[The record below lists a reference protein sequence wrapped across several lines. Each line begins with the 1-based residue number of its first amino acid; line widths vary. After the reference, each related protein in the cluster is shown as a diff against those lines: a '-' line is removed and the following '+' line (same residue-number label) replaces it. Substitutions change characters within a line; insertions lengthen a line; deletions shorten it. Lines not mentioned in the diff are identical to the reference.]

1 MHPSIHAARTPDKPA
16 IVMAGSGTVVTYG
29 ELEARSNRFAR
40 LLRASGLQA
49 GDHVALLVENH
60 PRFYELCVGA
70 HRAGLVYTAISTRLT
85 VGEARYIVEDCGARA
100 IVATAATAPVAT
112 QAAEG
117 AGALVARWM
126 IDGTAPGWTAYEDAV
141 AAQPAQR
148 IDDEVAGC
156 DMLYSSG
163 TTGRPKGV
171 YVPPEA
177 GSIDASYPLLET
189 MRNRYGVGEDT
200 VYLSPAPLY
209 HAAPLRFNMG
219 VLRLGGTCVI
229 MEHFEAAEYLRLVE
243 AHRATHTQL
252 VPTMFVRMLKLP
264 TEVRA
269 RFDVSSL
276 RCAIHAAAP
285 CPIPVKRQMIDWWGP
300 IVWEYYAGTEGNGMT
315 LCDAH
320 EWLAHE
326 GTVGRAVVG
335 ELRICDED
343 GREMPVGEPGTVYFA
358 GGRPFE
364 YHNDPEKT
372 SGSRNARGW
381 TTLGDVGYVD
391 ADGFLHLT
399 DRKAHMIISGGVN
412 VYPQETE
419 NLLVTHPK
427 VLDVAVIGV
436 PDEEM
441 GEAVKAVVTP
451 RDMADAGPELERE
464 LIAWCRER
472 LSPIKCPRSVDFE
485 AELPRHPT
493 GKLYKRLLRDR
504 YWAGRTSRI
513 I

>member
-16 IVMAGSGTVVTYG
+16 IVMAGSGIVVTYG

>member
-16 IVMAGSGTVVTYG
+16 IVMAGSGIVVTYG

-100 IVATAATAPVAT
+100 IVATAATAAVAT

-229 MEHFEAAEYLRLVE
+229 MEHFDAAEYLRLVE

-343 GREMPVGEPGTVYFA
+343 GREMAVGEPGTVYFA

-451 RDMADAGPELERE
+451 RDMTEAGPELERE

-504 YWAGRTSRI
+504 YWAGRASRI

>member
-29 ELEARSNRFAR
+29 ELETRSNRFAR

>member
-16 IVMAGSGTVVTYG
+16 IVMAGSGIVVTYG

-100 IVATAATAPVAT
+100 IVATAATAAVAT

>member
-1 MHPSIHAARTPDKPA
+1 
-16 IVMAGSGTVVTYG
+16 
-29 ELEARSNRFAR
+29 
-40 LLRASGLQA
+40 
-49 GDHVALLVENH
+49 VENH

-100 IVATAATAPVAT
+100 IVATAATAAVAT

-117 AGALVARWM
+117 AGAPVARWM
-126 IDGTAPGWTAYEDAV
+126 IGGTASGWTSYEDAV

-177 GSIDASYPLLET
+177 GAIDASYPLLET

-209 HAAPLRFNMG
+209 HAAPLRFNLG

-229 MEHFEAAEYLRLVE
+229 MEHFDAAEFLRLVE
-243 AHRATHTQL
+243 THRATHTQL

-269 RFDVSSL
+269 RFDMSSL
-276 RCAIHAAAP
+276 RCAIHAAVP

-315 LCDAH
+315 LCDSR

-343 GREMPVGEPGTVYFA
+343 GREMQTGEPGAVYFA

-364 YHNDPEKT
+364 C
-372 SGSRNARGW
+372 
-381 TTLGDVGYVD
+381 
-391 ADGFLHLT
+391 
-399 DRKAHMIISGGVN
+399 GVN

-451 RDMADAGPELERE
+451 RDMAEAGPDLERE

-504 YWAGRTSRI
+504 YWAGRASRI